1 MTLHRPRLIQYV
13 LGLLLALV
21 CFGAPAH
28 AVKPIALTGAEE
40 RIEITGLGET
50 FEGRGDT
57 LQVETAPG
65 PDGAVGRM
73 AVRAAMAGTSP
84 NWLVFALQNTT
95 QKTIELWLS
104 ADRYNVVG
112 SGVVWPDLDARRIEA
127 VTHSAGYAPERIKN
141 DKADIFRLTLERG
154 QTVTF
159 VAELSSERFS
169 RVFLTKPIY
178 FEQRLRERQLFNGI
192 MLGLTGLL
200 AVFLTAVFAANH
212 KVIFPAAA
220 LVAWCAL
227 ALLCVDFGFWHKLF
241 QMRPED
247 NAQYRAVSE
256 AALAASLVIF
266 LAAFL
271 RVNLWGAFAR
281 MLFIVWIA
289 AQLGIVATAVLDPRL
304 AATVARISFPIVGGI
319 GVLLMLTLA
328 VRGIDRALALLPT
341 WILFLV
347 WLFGAGVTLTGNLS
361 GEFAISGLLAGLVL
375 IVLLLGFTVTQF
387 AFRSAEPL
395 FATSGGQQH
404 LRLAALDRAGAFVW
418 EWNARREEFKVD
430 PEVEATLGLQIGE
443 LPNKTDDFLEHLHP
457 TDKNRFREM
466 LDAIK
471 ERSGGVVNIELR
483 LRHADSSYRWFELE
497 GATLPLTDRKQLR
510 CVGLIRDVTDAKR
523 AQERLLHNAVHDSLT
538 ELPNRELFLDRLD
551 MAILRAN
558 GGPSAAPA
566 VFLFDIDKFKSV
578 NSSFGLVV
586 GDSILLTVARRLARN
601 VKPTDTL
608 ARIGG
613 DQFALFVTG
622 HQGARDLAVLA
633 ERLRL
638 AVRSPIRMAGQEIVL
653 TGAIGIALFDGTQA
667 SARELLREAE
677 TAMLRAKRAGSDRL
691 QIFEPGMR
699 SEKDQRIAIESD
711 LRRAIETRQLKLLYQ
726 PVVSLS
732 SEDLVGFEALVRWR
746 HPKLGELSP
755 ADFIPVAEE
764 SDLIVQ
770 LGSYVLAQAAADIAR
785 WQRELPRPE
794 QPLFVSI
801 NISSRQLIK
810 PDLVNEIRHTL
821 GRTVIPSSSLRLE
834 ITESLVMQN
843 PEQAAHILD
852 LLREVGVH
860 IAIDDFGTG
869 YSSLAYLN
877 RFQFDTIKIDKA
889 LVQASSDGDSGSI
902 IIRSIVAL
910 AHELGKRIVA
920 EGVETPEDAAFLRS
934 IGCHSAQGFHYGEP
948 MPDNEVSKLLKLI
961 RKADRRMRRRGIV
974 RGAEKK
980 KTGDADTA
988 STPPSAANGQTGA
1001 TDAPPSAPPRPP
1013 ATGVAPARGNGQ
1025 APVMA
1030 ERTVPPTGQRAAV
1043 PSHMPRTVPI
1053 QNGHHQQRH
1062 VAPQG
1067 PVPQHPAGASP
1078 ADGQRPSSPSPSTQP
1093 NGYLPAA
1100 ATRPSPAAP
1109 ARPYPQ
1115 GGPANGAAQAPA
1127 NLPPSMSAH
1136 PAATGAAVPF
1146 PATITT
1152 PPAEPTRPST
1162 RISPPLEDGPTP
1174 PDEDTRS
1181 GLPPLPVFESQL
1193 LNQARQDEAPA
1204 RLPHEMEPY
1213 SRPRLPH
1220 ETDPPAQPPS
1230 DTAPRDALRTR
1241 IDRAARRAPTDSLP
1255 PDIAERLARL
1265 AGKRT
1270 ENHDR
1275 TDRDMLSASSKKP
1288 AAE

>member
-1 MTLHRPRLIQYV
+1 MKRLHRRLLTCV
-13 LGLLLALV
+13 LGILTALACLS
-21 CFGAPAH
+21 APAH
-28 AVKPIALTGAEE
+28 AVKPIALTGNEE
-40 RIEITGLGET
+40 RLEITGLGET

-57 LQVETAPG
+57 LQVETAAG
-65 PDGAVGRM
+65 PDSAVGRM
-73 AVRAAMAGTSP
+73 AVRATTPGTNP
-84 NWLVFALQNTT
+84 NWLVFALHNTT

-112 SGVVWPDLDARRIEA
+112 SGVVWPDLDARRVEA

-141 DKADIFRLTLERG
+141 DRSDVFRLTLERG

-227 ALLCVDFGFWHKLF
+227 AMLCVDFGFWHKLF

-281 MLFIVWIA
+281 MLFIVWIV

-304 AATVARISFPIVGGI
+304 AATVARISFPIIGGVGL
-319 GVLLMLTLA
+319 LLMLALA

-341 WILFLV
+341 WILYLV
-347 WLFGAGVTLTGNLS
+347 WLFGAGVTLTGRLG

-387 AFRSAEPL
+387 AFRSSEPL
-395 FATSGGQQH
+395 FASAGGQQQ

-418 EWNARREEFKVD
+418 EWNARRDEFKVD
-430 PEVEATLGLQIGE
+430 PEVEASLGLQIGE
-443 LPNKTDDFLEHLHP
+443 LPNKTDDFVEHLHP
-457 TDKNRFREM
+457 TDKSLFRES

-471 ERSGGVVNIELR
+471 ERATGAVNLELR
-483 LRHADSSYRWFELE
+483 MRHADSSYRWFELE
-497 GATLPLTDRKQLR
+497 GAALPLTDRKQLR

-551 MAILRAN
+551 MAMLRAN
-558 GGPSAAPA
+558 TGPSSAPA

-601 VKPTDTL
+601 VKPSDTL

-613 DQFALFVTG
+613 DQFALFITG
-622 HQGARDLAVLA
+622 HQGARELAVLA

-653 TGAIGIALFDGTQA
+653 TGAIGIALFDGKQA
-667 SARELLREAE
+667 NARDLLREAE

-691 QIFEPGMR
+691 QIFEPAMR
-699 SEKDQRIAIESD
+699 VDKDQRIAIESD
-711 LRRAIETRQLKLLYQ
+711 LRRAIEARQLKLLYQ
-726 PVVSLS
+726 PIVSLS
-732 SEDLVGFEALVRWR
+732 SEDLIGFEALVRWR
-746 HPKLGELSP
+746 HPRLGDLSP

-770 LGSYVLAQAAADIAR
+770 LGSYVLAQAASDIAR

-794 QPLFVSI
+794 QPLFVSV
-801 NISSRQLIK
+801 NVSSRQLIK

-821 GRTVIPSSSLRLE
+821 GRSVIPGSSLRLE
-834 ITESLVMQN
+834 ITESLIMQN
-843 PEQAAHILD
+843 PEQAAQILD

-889 LVQASSDGDSGSI
+889 LVQASGDGDRGSI

-910 AHELGKRIVA
+910 AHELDKRLVA

-934 IGCHSAQGFHYGEP
+934 IGCHAAQGFHYGEP
-948 MPDNEVSKLLKLI
+948 MPDSDVSRLLKLI
-961 RKADRRMRRRGIV
+961 RKADRKMRRRGIV

-980 KTGDADTA
+980 KAAEAEQAPT
-988 STPPSAANGQTGA
+988 TPPTAANGHAPTPADRTTPLTGQRQ
-1001 TDAPPSAPPRPP
+1001 APPQPQPMPRTPPVQNAHPQTRPLPPQGPITPSGPIGQKGHVQPRGNGPHQANGPRPHPQQPPAHRQAPPDATRPLQTTYPRPP
-1013 ATGVAPARGNGQ
+1013 QQPPAAPPMGTLPAGLPHSLTPAQSPASAT
-1025 APVMA
+1025 
-1030 ERTVPPTGQRAAV
+1030 PPLPQGIDAAV
-1043 PSHMPRTVPI
+1043 PPVRTYP
-1053 QNGHHQQRH
+1053 
-1062 VAPQG
+1062 
-1067 PVPQHPAGASP
+1067 PVQE
-1078 ADGQRPSSPSPSTQP
+1078 D
-1093 NGYLPAA
+1093 AA
-1100 ATRPSPAAP
+1100 APEASARDAAP
-1109 ARPYPQ
+1109 
-1115 GGPANGAAQAPA
+1115 
-1127 NLPPSMSAH
+1127 LPPIYEPPPLRERTQH
-1136 PAATGAAVPF
+1136 DEPP
-1146 PATITT
+1146 PRLPHETT
-1152 PPAEPTRPST
+1152 PPA
-1162 RISPPLEDGPTP
+1162 
-1174 PDEDTRS
+1174 
-1181 GLPPLPVFESQL
+1181 
-1193 LNQARQDEAPA
+1193 
-1204 RLPHEMEPY
+1204 
-1213 SRPRLPH
+1213 RPRLPH
-1220 ETDPPAQPPS
+1220 ESGQATPAGS
-1230 DTAPRDALRTR
+1230 ESTARNAVRTR
-1241 IDRAARRAPTDSLP
+1241 IERAVGRAPSDSLP

-1265 AGKRT
+1265 AGNRT
-1270 ENHDR
+1270 EDR
-1275 TDRDMLSASSKKP
+1275 SHQDRDTPPPTTKKP